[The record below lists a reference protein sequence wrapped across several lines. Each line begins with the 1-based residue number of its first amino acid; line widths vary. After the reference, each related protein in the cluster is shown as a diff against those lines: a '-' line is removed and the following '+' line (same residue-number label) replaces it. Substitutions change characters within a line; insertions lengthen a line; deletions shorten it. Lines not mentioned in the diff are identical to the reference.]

1 MNAIVAAVHAIAN
14 GEPGQD
20 LPRVSPSASHDSD
33 EKDSA
38 EEAAEESMKET
49 KDAEKEPVYK
59 QVSSLMEESP
69 DDDSTLSGRD
79 DEDTVHSETPKE
91 GEDVLATLA
100 EDAPPTSRRGFGFFK
115 KLSERGISTYSAPL
129 AAVTSPLASAKVP
142 LSSVMDWSS
151 PVSSSIRKLSTVKD
165 VWVRESL
172 YRAAVQH
179 QAKVWQTCLGLLSK
193 MNDAMKEIE
202 LERSVKL
209 HAMLMDFLP
218 GERRMFMG
226 LPAVPQPVMEKLLAL
241 REDESK
247 IEENIDEALHKRSR
261 IVLRI
266 DNDQRSSIMNRS
278 RCVAPD
284 LSGAIDKPPLDALF
298 QTDMMRFWRVV
309 ERRVGLKVWKPALA
323 VVTADYYLHLFDVS
337 SHPDITVGSSPE
349 DAFEKLLPHHE
360 FPTSQESRTDKLL
373 KDLYPTESINLLNS
387 SVLSAGDQVEVTET
401 FSGRWSDKATKK
413 FFFKAYEDS
422 EVWEVVL
429 KRRPANEQP
438 YVEEKRPRLPSF

>member
-1 MNAIVAAVHAIAN
+1 M
-14 GEPGQD
+14 
-20 LPRVSPSASHDSD
+20 SPSASHDSD
-33 EKDSA
+33 EKNSA
-38 EEAAEESMKET
+38 EEVAEEGVKET
-49 KDAEKEPVYK
+49 EEAEQEPVYK
-59 QVSSLMEESP
+59 QVSCLMEESP
-69 DDDSTLSGRD
+69 DDISTLSGHG
-79 DEDTVHSETPKE
+79 DEDTVQSETPKE
-91 GEDVLATLA
+91 GEVVLAKLA

-115 KLSERGISTYSAPL
+115 KLSERGISTGSAPL
-129 AAVTSPLASAKVP
+129 AAVTSPQPLASAKSP
-142 LSSVMDWSS
+142 LASVMDWSS

-218 GERRMFMG
+218 RERRMFMG

-241 REDESK
+241 REDQSK

-323 VVTADYYLHLFDVS
+323 VVTADYYLHFFDVS
-337 SHPDITVGSSPE
+337 SHPDIAVGSSPE

-360 FPTSQESRTDKLL
+360 FPTSQETRTDKLL
-373 KDLYPTESINLLNS
+373 KDLNPTESINLLNC
-387 SVLSAGDQVEVTET
+387 SVLSGGDQVEVTET

-413 FFFKAYEDS
+413 FFFKAYEESD
-422 EVWEVVL
+422 VWEDVL
-429 KRRPANEQP
+429 KRRPADEKS
-438 YVEEKRPRLPSF
+438 YVEDKRPRFPSF